1 MMVWVVRRDRGCA
14 IYDGRAV
21 SGNMKY
27 LMKARNALSACR
39 RKRHYSRPLSITRHE
54 PRSREIVSRARGRS
68 GADAGASYA
77 PGGCGAKKGDAFSAQ

>member
-39 RKRHYSRPLSITRHE
+39 RKRHYSRPLSISRHE
-54 PRSREIVSRARGRS
+54 PRSRLACARQVGSGCRGELRSRGMR
-68 GADAGASYA
+68 
-77 PGGCGAKKGDAFSAQ
+77 CKKGDAFSAQ